1 VTVPKLIL
9 ASSSKARLRVLHDAG
24 IDPEVSV
31 SGVDESAEGLTT
43 EVAVSVLAE
52 RKASAVASRLADA
65 RLADARLADAQGPLV
80 LGCDSLLDLAGVT
93 LSKPASEI
101 EAAQTWNQLSGRIGT
116 LYTGHCLIGD
126 GDKRVR
132 EVAATVVRFGTP
144 SEDEIAAYVSTGE
157 PMSLAGAF
165 SIDGLSAPFIE
176 GIDGD
181 PSNVLGLSLPLLRK
195 MLADFGVRVVDMW
208 RKPISP
214 NVRPVADADRPLVSD
229 LVGAK
234 WGLPVVSVSGLY
246 DPGTLPGIVAE
257 QNGELLGVLTYRV
270 NESDM
275 EVVTLNSLIE
285 GRGIG
290 SALLAEAR
298 RMAEASRSRLWLI
311 TTNENLRAIAF
322 YQRRGMEIAAL
333 HRNFADDVRRA
344 KPGND
349 GEGQQHGG
357 QEDRA
362 EGIVFRHA
370 IEFEYALQAKS

>member
-1 VTVPKLIL
+1 
-9 ASSSKARLRVLHDAG
+9 
-24 IDPEVSV
+24 V
-31 SGVDESAEGLTT
+31 SGVDESADGLTT
-43 EVAVSVLAE
+43 DVAVSVLAE
-52 RKASAVASRLADA
+52 RKASAVASRLPGAA
-65 RLADARLADAQGPLV
+65 SQSAGSQSAGSQSAGSQSFLV
-80 LGCDSLLDLAGVT
+80 LGCDSLLDIDGVT
-93 LSKPASEI
+93 LTKPASEL
-101 EAAQTWNQLSGRIGT
+101 EAVQMWNQLSGRIAT
-116 LYTGHCLIGD
+116 LYTGHCLIGLMGD
-126 GDKRVR
+126 PDKRVS
-132 EVAATVVRFGTP
+132 EVAATAVRFGTP

-176 GIDGD
+176 GVDGD

-195 MLADFGVRVVDMW
+195 MLADFGVRIVDMW

-214 NVRPVADADRPLVSD
+214 TVRPAVDADRPLISD
-229 LVGAK
+229 LVGAE
-234 WGLPVVSVSGLY
+234 WGLPVVSVLGLY

-290 SALLAEAR
+290 SVLLAEAR
-298 RMAEASRSRLWLI
+298 RIAEASRRRLWLI

-344 KPGND
+344 KPGNEA
-349 GEGQQHGG
+349 EGQQLGAQQHGAQQHG
-357 QEDRA
+357 AQQHGA

-370 IEFEYALQAKS
+370 IEFEYPL

>member
-1 VTVPKLIL
+1 MTVPKLIL

-24 IDPEVSV
+24 IVPEVSV

-52 RKASAVASRLADA
+52 RKASAVASGLADA
-65 RLADARLADAQGPLV
+65 RLAGARLAGAQGPLV

-93 LSKPASEI
+93 LAKPASEI
-101 EAAQTWNQLSGRIGT
+101 EAAQTWNQLSGRVGT

-126 GDKRVR
+126 SDKRVR

-195 MLADFGVRVVDMW
+195 MLSDFGVRIVDMW
-208 RKPISP
+208 RMPISP
-214 NVRPVADADRPLVSD
+214 NVRPVVDADRPLISD
-229 LVGAK
+229 LVGAE

-257 QNGELLGVLTYRV
+257 QNSELLGVLTYRV

-298 RMAEASRSRLWLI
+298 RMAEASRRRLWLI

-349 GEGQQHGG
+349 GGGQQHGG

-370 IEFEYALQAKS
+370 IEFEYPL

>member
-1 VTVPKLIL
+1 MTAPRLIL

-65 RLADARLADAQGPLV
+65 RLGDTRLADARLSGAHGLLV

-93 LSKPASEI
+93 LAKPASETGV
-101 EAAQTWNQLSGRIGT
+101 AQMWNQLSGRIGT

-126 GDKRVR
+126 ADKRVQ
-132 EVAATVVRFGTP
+132 EVAATVVRFGSP
-144 SEDEIAAYVSTGE
+144 SEDEIAAYVTSGE

-195 MLADFGVRVVDMW
+195 MLADFGVRIVDMW

-214 NVRPVADADRPLVSD
+214 TVRPVVDADRPLISD
-229 LVGAK
+229 LVGAE
-234 WGLPVVSVSGLY
+234 WGLPVVSVSGVY

-275 EVVTLNSLIE
+275 EVVTLNSLIG

-290 SALLAEAR
+290 SVLLAEAR
-298 RMAEASRSRLWLI
+298 RMAEASRRRLWLI

-333 HRNFADDVRRA
+333 HRNFADDVRRT
-344 KPGND
+344 KPGD
-349 GEGQQHGG
+349 EGEGQQHGPG
-357 QEDRA
+357 
-362 EGIVFRHA
+362 GIVFRHA
-370 IEFEYALQAKS
+370 IEFEYPL